1 MRVRDLPQPPVVK
14 GVATPTSAQIGMPV
28 VVTFDGTSTGSDY
41 GPAYPNTAAPTAVI
55 ANSQA
60 AMTVKYVPTPGAADD
75 V

>member
-1 MRVRDLPQPPVVK
+1 
-14 GVATPTSAQIGMPV
+14 MPV